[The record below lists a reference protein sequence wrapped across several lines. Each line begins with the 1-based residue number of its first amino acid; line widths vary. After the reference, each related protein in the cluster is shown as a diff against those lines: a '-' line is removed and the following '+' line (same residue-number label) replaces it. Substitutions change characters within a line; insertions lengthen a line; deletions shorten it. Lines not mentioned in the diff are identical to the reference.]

1 MCFSKFSKFSKFIA
15 RSLGLSLMF
24 SCCNFSDTFAME
36 KKSVDNSDRIK
47 HLKFINHDCRQDC
60 PNKQNI
66 DNSYVYYI
74 DNRVYN
80 LCYGCAQKIRC
91 RCKPEFK
98 LPCNI
103 NEDELDKFHCIIC
116 LEDNADVKE
125 ATLCKKCNV
134 LFHKNEFEMFGKC
147 PYCKI
152 KNNINYDVDHGHHCY
167 PCLSKTNFN
176 HHSES
181 DSYYRFLVSRV
192 NTGRTYDN
200 DTEKIKEQMKE
211 EAEYMQDF
219 FKFSDWTKPK
229 TKRKAF
235 KRY

>member
-1 MCFSKFSKFSKFIA
+1 MYFSKFSKFIA

-36 KKSVDNSDRIK
+36 RKSVDNSDK
-47 HLKFINHDCRQDC
+47 LKYLKFINHDCRQDC

-74 DNRVYN
+74 DNRAYN
-80 LCYGCAQKIRC
+80 LCYECAQKISC
-91 RCKPEFK
+91 GCKPKSK

-103 NEDELDKFHCIIC
+103 DPDASDKFYCTIC
-116 LEDNADVKE
+116 LIENADIKD
-125 ATLCKKCNV
+125 ATLCKKCNN
-134 LFHKNEFEMFGKC
+134 LFHKNEFEVYGKC
-147 PYCKI
+147 PFCRI
-152 KNNINYDVDHGHHCY
+152 KDNIDYHVDNGHHCY

-176 HHSES
+176 NYYGS
-181 DSYYRFLVSRV
+181 DSYHMFLICRA

-200 DTEKIKEQMKE
+200 DTEEIKKQMEKE
-211 EAEYMQDF
+211 SEYMEFF
-219 FKFSDWTKPK
+219 FKFNDWIRP
-229 TKRKAF
+229 RKKSKAI